1 MNSKSP
7 DNLST
12 KQSSTKIKSNKMSEA
27 KSKKMIQNS
36 SSQVSEQNPLFYE
49 RKIIAKGST
58 PLSFMQKK
66 YKNMLEKQNFISK
79 SRRITKY
86 NPNNLVTK
94 KELVIDTRSEILS
107 NKLYNKSNRKKN
119 PYFDEYGNK
128 RYQTYK
134 YKYKVNHKIN
144 QDKYKNFDNDEKL
157 LINNYEKKSR
167 NNNTTEDINFNYPTQ
182 SGFYEPLKDHYIFP
196 AGLPPQ
202 VTNSLYTILAMRKNQ
217 FYDEYNDAKEK
228 ERESLPQIK
237 QLQFLMDKT
246 PMANFYSKKKDV
258 RIYISPNNTPLPY
271 ISLLNDDY
279 TLSEKIR
286 FQKIMDKLTKLKKC
300 LEDNPKKEYDIVK
313 EFLLSIGLYEVDN
326 FYIEKLK
333 KFLDF
338 VKGEFIINPSK
349 NIKENMLDILNGTS
363 IIKPNISNVMNDN
376 YLNKPKDSKELIEED
391 NKIKRYSSEIN
402 IKEDKD
408 NDDKVIVKSL
418 KSLNPKITIKENK
431 KEIQKELQK
440 GKEINNN
447 DDGTNKNKD
456 KDNDNNDGEQKDINS
471 KNKHKRLIL
480 GNEINKNKSKR
491 SIKSHR
497 VESVERI
504 MTKKYQEVERNN
516 SLSNLTQKQKDIILH
531 YKGLSIN
538 LKRQKEIYKSNNNI
552 DLDLVS
558 KPKNVIDMLEKKF
571 KDEEKA
577 NKDMRAK
584 TYASWDKNLREGKN
598 PRLYGGKKN
607 DSEYEE
613 LKKRNMLTE
622 YICLMKAKNN
632 YEISKLKEKYKL

>member
-134 YKYKVNHKIN
+134 YKYKVSHKIN

>member
-12 KQSSTKIKSNKMSEA
+12 KQSSTKLKSNKMSEA

-134 YKYKVNHKIN
+134 YKYKVSHKIN

-558 KPKNVIDMLEKKF
+558 KPKNVIDMLEKRF

>member
-1 MNSKSP
+1 MNNKSP

-12 KQSSTKIKSNKMSEA
+12 KHNSSIKSKSNKMSEA
-27 KSKKMIQNS
+27 KAKKMIQNS
-36 SSQVSEQNPLFYE
+36 SSQVSDQKSLFYE
-49 RKIIAKGST
+49 RKLFAKGNT
-58 PLSFMQKK
+58 PLSYMQKK
-66 YKNMLEKQNFISK
+66 YKNMLDKQNFISK
-79 SRRITKY
+79 SRRLTRY
-86 NPNNLVTK
+86 NPNNLITK
-94 KELVIDTRSEILS
+94 KELVIDTRSEIIN
-107 NKLYNKSNRKKN
+107 NKIYNQSNRKKN
-119 PYFDEYGNK
+119 PYFDEFGNK

-134 YKYKVNHKIN
+134 VSHKIKS
-144 QDKYKNFDNDEKL
+144 DKYKDLDNDEKL
-157 LINNYEKKSR
+157 LISNYEKKSR
-167 NNNTTEDINFNYPTQ
+167 NNNTSEDVNFNFQTQ

-228 ERESLPQIK
+228 EREALPQIK

-349 NIKENMLDILNGTS
+349 NIKENMLDILNGTT
-363 IIKPNISNVMNDN
+363 IVKPSISNVMGTN
-376 YLNKPKDSKELIEED
+376 YINNKPKDLTKEEEED
-391 NKIKRYSSEIN
+391 KKIKRYSSEIN
-402 IKEDKD
+402 VKEDKD
-408 NDDKVIVKSL
+408 NDKVIVKSL
-418 KSLNPKITIKENK
+418 RDLNPKINIKEKEKEK
-431 KEIQKELQK
+431 KEE
-440 GKEINNN
+440 ES
-447 DDGTNKNKD
+447 
-456 KDNDNNDGEQKDINS
+456 QKDIINEDN
-471 KNKHKRLIL
+471 NKKKIKKHLIL
-480 GNEINKNKSKR
+480 GNGINKNKSKG

-538 LKRQKEIYKSNNNI
+538 LKRQKEIYKSNNND
-552 DLDLVS
+552 DLDLVA

-584 TYASWDKNLREGKN
+584 TYASWDKNLRQGKN

>member
-12 KQSSTKIKSNKMSEA
+12 KQSSTKLKSNKMSEA

-134 YKYKVNHKIN
+134 YKYKVSHKIN

>member
-12 KQSSTKIKSNKMSEA
+12 KQSSIKLKSSKMSEE
-27 KSKKMIQNS
+27 KVKKIIQNS

-49 RKIIAKGST
+49 RKIISKGST
-58 PLSFMQKK
+58 PLSFTQKK
-66 YKNMLEKQNFISK
+66 YKNMFEKQNFISK

-86 NPNNLVTK
+86 NPKNIVTK
-94 KELVIDTRSEILS
+94 KELIIDTRNEILN
-107 NKLYNKSNRKKN
+107 NKIYNHSNRKKN

-134 YKYKVNHKIN
+134 YKVNYKIN
-144 QDKYKNFDNDEKL
+144 QDKYKDLDDDEKL

-167 NNNTTEDINFNYPTQ
+167 NSNTSEDIPFNYQTQ

-228 ERESLPQIK
+228 ERECLPQIK

-363 IIKPNISNVMNDN
+363 IKKPNISNVMNYND
-376 YLNKPKDSKELIEED
+376 LKKPKDLLEED
-391 NKIKRYSSEIN
+391 TKIKRYSSEIS
-402 IKEDKD
+402 IKED
-408 NDDKVIVKSL
+408 NDKTIVKSL
-418 KSLNPKITIKENK
+418 KSLNPEINIKE
-431 KEIQKELQK
+431 KEESQKEK
-440 GKEINNN
+440 SKEN
-447 DDGTNKNKD
+447 
-456 KDNDNNDGEQKDINS
+456 DNDNTKKSNDNEKIINS
-471 KNKHKRLIL
+471 KKKNKHLIL
-480 GNEINKNKSKR
+480 GNKINKSKGN
-491 SIKSHR
+491 IKSHR

-538 LKRQKEIYKSNNNI
+538 LKRQKEIYKSNNNV
-552 DLDLVS
+552 DLDLVA
-558 KPKNVIDMLEKKF
+558 KPKNVIDILEKKF

-577 NKDMRAK
+577 DKDMRAK
-584 TYASWDKNLREGKN
+584 TYASWDKNLRDGKN
-598 PRLYGGKKN
+598 SRLYGGKKN

>member
-12 KQSSTKIKSNKMSEA
+12 KQSSTKLKSNKMSEA

>member
-12 KQSSTKIKSNKMSEA
+12 KQSSTKLKSNKMSEA

-134 YKYKVNHKIN
+134 YKYKVSHKIN

-167 NNNTTEDINFNYPTQ
+167 NNNTIEDINFNYPTQ

-363 IIKPNISNVMNDN
+363 IIKPNISNVMNYN

-431 KEIQKELQK
+431 KEIQKEK
-440 GKEINNN
+440 SKEINN
-447 DDGTNKNKD
+447 DDDTNKNKN
-456 KDNDNNDGEQKDINS
+456 KDNENINNENQKNINS

-552 DLDLVS
+552 DLDLVA

>member
-12 KQSSTKIKSNKMSEA
+12 KQSSTKLKSNKMSEA

-49 RKIIAKGST
+49 RKIISKGST

-66 YKNMLEKQNFISK
+66 YKNMLDKQNFISK

-134 YKYKVNHKIN
+134 YKYKVSHHIN

-167 NNNTTEDINFNYPTQ
+167 NNNKTEDINFNYQTQ

-363 IIKPNISNVMNDN
+363 III
-376 YLNKPKDSKELIEED
+376 
-391 NKIKRYSSEIN
+391 
-402 IKEDKD
+402 
-408 NDDKVIVKSL
+408 
-418 KSLNPKITIKENK
+418 
-431 KEIQKELQK
+431 
-440 GKEINNN
+440 
-447 DDGTNKNKD
+447 
-456 KDNDNNDGEQKDINS
+456 
-471 KNKHKRLIL
+471 
-480 GNEINKNKSKR
+480 
-491 SIKSHR
+491 
-497 VESVERI
+497 
-504 MTKKYQEVERNN
+504 
-516 SLSNLTQKQKDIILH
+516 H
-531 YKGLSIN
+531 YI
-538 LKRQKEIYKSNNNI
+538 
-552 DLDLVS
+552 
-558 KPKNVIDMLEKKF
+558 
-571 KDEEKA
+571 
-577 NKDMRAK
+577 
-584 TYASWDKNLREGKN
+584 
-598 PRLYGGKKN
+598 
-607 DSEYEE
+607 
-613 LKKRNMLTE
+613 
-622 YICLMKAKNN
+622 
-632 YEISKLKEKYKL
+632 

>member
-12 KQSSTKIKSNKMSEA
+12 KQSSTKLKSNKMSEA

-49 RKIIAKGST
+49 RKIISKGST

-66 YKNMLEKQNFISK
+66 YKNMLDKQNFISK

-134 YKYKVNHKIN
+134 YKYKVSHHIN

-167 NNNTTEDINFNYPTQ
+167 NNNKTEDINFNYQTQ

-228 ERESLPQIK
+228 ERVSLPQIK

-363 IIKPNISNVMNDN
+363 IIKPNISNVMNYN

-391 NKIKRYSSEIN
+391 NQIKRYSSEIN
-402 IKEDKD
+402 IKKDKD

-418 KSLNPKITIKENK
+418 KSLNPKIAI
-431 KEIQKELQK
+431 KEIQKEK
-440 GKEINNN
+440 SKEINN
-447 DDGTNKNKD
+447 DDDDTNKN
-456 KDNDNNDGEQKDINS
+456 NNDDEKDINN

-480 GNEINKNKSKR
+480 GNKINKNKSKK

-552 DLDLVS
+552 DLDLVA
-558 KPKNVIDMLEKKF
+558 KPKNVIEMLEKKF

-632 YEISKLKEKYKL
+632 YEITKLKEKYKL

>member
-1 MNSKSP
+1 MYLHCFIK
-7 DNLST
+7 L
-12 KQSSTKIKSNKMSEA
+12 KSNKLSEA
-27 KSKKMIQNS
+27 KVKKMIQNS

-49 RKIIAKGST
+49 RKIIAKGNI
-58 PLSFMQKK
+58 PLSFTKKK
-66 YKNMLEKQNFISK
+66 YKNMLEKKNFISK

-86 NPNNLVTK
+86 NPNNIITK
-94 KELVIDTRSEILS
+94 KELIIDTRSEIIN
-107 NKLYNKSNRKKN
+107 NKIYNQSNRKKN
-119 PYFDEYGNK
+119 PYFDEFGNK

-134 YKYKVNHKIN
+134 ISHKLK
-144 QDKYKNFDNDEKL
+144 QDKYKDFDNDEKL

-167 NNNTTEDINFNYPTQ
+167 NNNTTEDIHFNYQTQ

-217 FYDEYNDAKEK
+217 FYDEYNDVKDK

-300 LEDNPKKEYDIVK
+300 LEENPKKEYDIVK

-333 KFLDF
+333 RFLDF

-363 IIKPNISNVMNDN
+363 IIKPNISNVMSPD
-376 YLNKPKDSKELIEED
+376 YLKKPKALLEED
-391 NKIKRYSSEIN
+391 KKVKRYSSEIN
-402 IKEDKD
+402 LKEDKD
-408 NDDKVIVKSL
+408 NDKVIVKSL
-418 KSLNPKITIKENK
+418 KNLNPKINIIEKEN
-431 KEIQKELQK
+431 QKEKQEK
-440 GKEINNN
+440 NKEINN
-447 DDGTNKNKD
+447 DDTNKN
-456 KDNDNNDGEQKDINS
+456 NNSIQKIIN
-471 KNKHKRLIL
+471 KNKHIHLKL
-480 GNEINKNKSKR
+480 GSEINKNKSKR
-491 SIKSHR
+491 NIKSHR

-552 DLDLVS
+552 DLDLVT

-571 KDEEKA
+571 KEEEKA

-584 TYASWDKNLREGKN
+584 TYASWDKSLRDGKN

-632 YEISKLKEKYKL
+632 YEITKLKEKYKL

>member
-12 KQSSTKIKSNKMSEA
+12 KQSSTKLKSNKMSEA

-49 RKIIAKGST
+49 RKIISKGST

-66 YKNMLEKQNFISK
+66 YKNMLDKQNFISK

-134 YKYKVNHKIN
+134 YKYKVSHHIN

-167 NNNTTEDINFNYPTQ
+167 NNNKTEDINFNYQTQ

-363 IIKPNISNVMNDN
+363 IIKPNISNVMNYN

-391 NKIKRYSSEIN
+391 NQIKRYSSEIN

-418 KSLNPKITIKENK
+418 KSLNPKIAI
-431 KEIQKELQK
+431 KEIQKEK
-440 GKEINNN
+440 SKEINN
-447 DDGTNKNKD
+447 DDDDTNKN
-456 KDNDNNDGEQKDINS
+456 NNDDQKDINN

-480 GNEINKNKSKR
+480 GNKINKNKSKK

-552 DLDLVS
+552 DLDLVA
-558 KPKNVIDMLEKKF
+558 KPKNVIEMLEKKF

-632 YEISKLKEKYKL
+632 YEITKLKEKYKL